1 VTSGVIRAIA
11 PGRVNIIGDHTDYT
25 GGLVLPMTI
34 DRATI
39 IEGRRQDGAVDL
51 VSSNEAT
58 PAVVRLDVDDPFHV
72 TPEWARYVAGVVY
85 EMRPARGFKGK
96 VTTTIP
102 SGAGLSSSAA
112 LEVAVG
118 LALGFDGTATEL
130 AVLAQR
136 AEQNASG
143 VPCGIMDQLS
153 IAAGNSLGPTL
164 IDCHELTVTSVPF
177 PEDLDIVVVYGH
189 HRTLLGSEY
198 ATRVKECGEAEAIIG
213 PLRLAVLADTA
224 QIADALVRS
233 RARHVISE
241 NQRVRSFVAAMQA
254 DARAAAGRLMIE
266 SHNSLRDD
274 YHTSTPQM
282 DRLVADL
289 IAHKGVWGARMTG
302 GGFGGCVVALTE
314 PGVFQTDEEKRVWV
328 VHPAPGAHLEHV

>member
-1 VTSGVIRAIA
+1 MTNGVIRAIA

-39 IEGRRQDGAVDL
+39 IEGRQQDGPVVL
-51 VSSNEAT
+51 TSSDDPS
-58 PAVVRLDVDDPFHV
+58 PAVVALDEDHPFHV
-72 TPEWARYVAGVVY
+72 TPQWARYVAGVVY
-85 EMRPARGFKGK
+85 EMRPARGFKGTI
-96 VTTTIP
+96 TTTIP

-130 AVLAQR
+130 ALLAQR
-136 AEQNASG
+136 AEKNASG

-153 IAAGNSLGPTL
+153 IAAGNKLGPTL

-177 PEDLDIVVVYGH
+177 PEDLDVVVAYGH
-189 HRTLLGSEY
+189 HRTLLGSQY
-198 ATRVKECGEAEAIIG
+198 ATRVKECAEAEAIIG
-213 PLRLAVLADTA
+213 PLRSAVLADTA
-224 QIADALVRS
+224 QIADAVVRS

-241 NQRVRSFVAAMQA
+241 NQRVRDFVAAMEA
-254 DARAAAGRLMIE
+254 NARAAAGRLMVE

-274 YHTSTPQM
+274 YHTSTAPM
-282 DRLVADL
+282 DALVKDL
-289 IAHKGVWGARMTG
+289 SSRKGVWGARMTG

-314 PGVFQTDEEKRVWV
+314 PGVFETDEDKRVWV

>member
-1 VTSGVIRAIA
+1 MTSGLIRAIA

-34 DRATI
+34 DRATVI
-39 IEGRRQDGAVDL
+39 KGRRQDGPVEL
-51 VSSNEAT
+51 TSSDD
-58 PAVVRLDVDDPFHV
+58 PAPAMVALDEDDPFHV
-72 TPEWARYVAGVVY
+72 TPQWARYVAGVVY
-85 EMRPARGFKGK
+85 EMRPTRGFKGT

-112 LEVAVG
+112 LEVALG

-153 IAAGNSLGPTL
+153 IAAGNKLGPTL

-177 PEDLDIVVVYGH
+177 PEDIDIVVAYGH

-198 ATRVKECGEAEAIIG
+198 ATRVKECAEAETVIG

-224 QIADALVRS
+224 QIADAEVRS

-241 NQRVRSFVAAMQA
+241 NQRVRDFVGAMRA
-254 DARAAAGRLMIE
+254 DERAAAGRLMIE

-274 YHTSTPQM
+274 YHSSTSQM

-302 GGFGGCVVALTE
+302 GGFGGCAVAITE
-314 PGVFQTDEEKRVWV
+314 PGVFGTDEDKRVWV
-328 VHPAPGAHLEHV
+328 VHPAAGARLEYV